1 MKTGEWQDQWGTVY
15 NNLGPPL
22 QLKKATTRKDDSPG
36 GFVLEITW
44 EMQDVKN
51 I

>member
-1 MKTGEWQDQWGTVY
+1 MR
-15 NNLGPPL
+15 NRL
-22 QLKKATTRKDDSPG
+22 QESRAATTVEKGNNRKDDNPG